1 MRSKVMSGNVTYFEV
16 PSSDIAATQ
25 RFWGSLFGWTFYE
38 GNFPGYS
45 MIQGPEPM
53 GGAPHDDSSRHPRIF
68 FAVDDIEA
76 AVTRVRELGGTAED
90 PVTIPSG
97 AYAQCT
103 DDQGV
108 EFSLSQEAGEHA

>member
-1 MRSKVMSGNVTYFEV
+1 MTMSGNVTYFEL
-16 PSSDIAATQ
+16 PGTDITATE
-25 RFWGSLFGWTFYE
+25 RFWGTLFSWSFKE

-45 MIQGPEPM
+45 MIHGPKPM
-53 GGAPHDDSSRHPRIF
+53 GGASHDDASRHPRIF

-76 AVTRVRELGGTAED
+76 AVAKVRELGGTAED

-97 AYAQCT
+97 AYAHCT

-108 EFSLSQEAGEHA
+108 AFSLSQEAGDQA

>member
-1 MRSKVMSGNVTYFEV
+1 MSGQITYFEL
-16 PSSDIAATQ
+16 PSTDIEATQ

-53 GGAPHDDSSRHPRIF
+53 GGSPHGDSSRHPRIF
-68 FAVDDIEA
+68 FAVDDITA
-76 AVTRVRELGGTAED
+76 AVARVRELGGTAED
-90 PVTIPSG
+90 PVSIPSG
-97 AYAQCT
+97 AYAHCT

-108 EFSLSQEAGEHA
+108 EFSLSQQAGDQD